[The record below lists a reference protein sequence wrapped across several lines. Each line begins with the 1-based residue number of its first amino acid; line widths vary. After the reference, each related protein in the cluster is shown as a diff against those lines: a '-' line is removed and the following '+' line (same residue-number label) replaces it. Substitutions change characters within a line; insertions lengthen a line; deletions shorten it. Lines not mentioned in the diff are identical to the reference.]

1 MIPQTKHSITPDDIK
16 AVVEVLESG
25 PIARGPLVPRFES
38 ALAEYCG
45 AKYAVV
51 FCNGTVALHAALSAV
66 NATSVI
72 SPPLTFC
79 AIANAT
85 TISGANL
92 FLTDINGE
100 TLTADFYTGPVR
112 CDETHPVF
120 VPMDYAGLPWIG
132 QCPRNHVLLRD
143 ACHSLGAKIDGVSV
157 TKFADLA
164 VVSFHPAKVITT
176 SEGGA
181 VLTDDLSTRN
191 LLVRFRDNGRHDG
204 LQFALGL
211 NYHMPEMCAALGLSQ
226 LKRIDEN
233 VSRRRKIAE
242 AYRAHWKLETR
253 LTLPPHSEEH
263 AYHLFV
269 IQLGEGLLCTR
280 AEFRQHLSENGIGTQ
295 IHYVPIYLM
304 PYWSDKFDHS
314 AFPVTNKVYSR
325 ILSIPLYPAMTDEE
339 VETVMRVIDDALTK
353 FST

>member
-1 MIPQTKHSITPDDIK
+1 MIPQTRHQISPDDIK

-51 FCNGTVALHAALSAV
+51 FCNGTVALHAALSSV
-66 NATSVI
+66 NATSII

-79 AIANAT
+79 AIANAAVLG
-85 TISGANL
+85 GASL
-92 FLTDINGE
+92 FLTDINSD
-100 TLTADFYTGPVR
+100 TLVADFYTGPVR
-112 CDETHPVF
+112 YDETRPVF
-120 VPMDYAGLPWIG
+120 VPMDYAGLPWVG

-157 TKFADLA
+157 TKFADMA

-181 VLTDDLSTRN
+181 VLTDDSFTCS
-191 LLVRFRDNGRHDG
+191 LLRRFRDNGRRDG
-204 LQFALGL
+204 LQYALGL

-233 VSRRRKIAE
+233 VERRRAIVE
-242 AYRAHWKLETR
+242 IYREHWKDEGR
-253 LTLPPHSEEH
+253 LILPPHSEEH
-263 AYHLFV
+263 AHHLFV
-269 IQLGEGLLCTR
+269 IQLGDELLCSR
-280 AEFRQHLSENGIGTQ
+280 AEFRQHLLENDIGTQ
-295 IHYVPIYLM
+295 IHYIPIYLM

-314 AFPVTNKVYSR
+314 AFPVTNRVYSR
-325 ILSIPLYPAMTDEE
+325 ILSIPLYPSMTGED
-339 VETVMRVIDDALTK
+339 VVTVMEGVDDALAK
-353 FST
+353 FSE